1 MCLSSRALFVAVARG
16 ARVLVVSS
24 PATGWLQIVLG
35 NGPEPIAARR
45 HCVLFIGST
54 VAQLVS
60 WCFLM
65 CLEFTPWLDA
75 VAA

>member
-24 PATGWLQIVLG
+24 PATGSLQIVLG
-35 NGPEPIAARR
+35 SGPGPIAASR
-45 HCVLFIGST
+45 HCVLFIGSS

-65 CLEFTPWLDA
+65 CFEFTFWLYA